1 MDQIDNYEML
11 LKSQERSESTI
22 IKYLYEARCFTEYLG
37 ENSLT
42 KEVVIAYKKKL
53 TEAYKPRSVNCK
65 IVAVNSFLRF
75 IGRGDCLVKTL
86 KIQNQTY
93 MEEKRVLHIDEF
105 QTLVK
110 SSSEKIALIMET
122 IGMTGIRIS
131 ELPFITVD
139 TVVEGRSFIS
149 CKGKSRFVII
159 PENLRT
165 MLLRY
170 IEKEKLKRGP
180 VFVTRSGKP
189 MDRTNIWRMMKE
201 ASMNTDVNPE
211 KVFPH
216 NLRHLFSRTFYE
228 GEKDI
233 VKLADIL
240 GHSNIST
247 TRIYT
252 MDTGYKHVQAV
263 NRVAEILM
271 HTT

>member
-1 MDQIDNYEML
+1 MDNINNYEML
-11 LKSQERSESTI
+11 LRSQERSEATI
-22 IKYLYEARCFTEYLG
+22 TKYLYEAKCFINYLG
-37 ENSLT
+37 DSELT
-42 KEVVIAYKKKL
+42 KDAVIAYKKQL
-53 TEAYKPRSVNCK
+53 TEKYKPRSVNCK
-65 IVAVNSFLRF
+65 IVSVNSFLRF
-75 IGRGDCLVKTL
+75 IERSDCIVRTL

-110 SSSEKIALIMET
+110 SSSNKIALIMET

-131 ELPFITVD
+131 ELSFITVE
-139 TVVEGRSFIS
+139 TVKEGKSFINL
-149 CKGKSRFVII
+149 KGKSRYVIV
-159 PENLRT
+159 PDDLRDR
-165 MLLRY
+165 LLKY
-170 IEKEKLKRGP
+170 IEEEKLESGP
-180 VFVTRSGKP
+180 VFVTRSGKA
-189 MDRTNIWRMMKE
+189 MDRTNIWRMMKH
-201 ASMNTDVNPE
+201 ACSNTDVNPE

-216 NLRHLFSRTFYE
+216 NLRHLFSRTFYDE
-228 GEKDI
+228 EKDI

-252 MDTGYKHVQAV
+252 IDTGYKHIQAV

>member
-1 MDQIDNYEML
+1 MKDIDNYEML

-22 IKYLYEARCFTEYLG
+22 IKYIYEAKCFLNYLG
-37 ENSLT
+37 EKKLT
-42 KEVVIAYKKKL
+42 KELVIAYKKKL
-53 TEAYKPRSVNCK
+53 TESYKPRSVNCK
-65 IVAVNSFLRF
+65 IVSINSYLRF
-75 IGRGDCLVKTL
+75 IGRSDCTVKTL

-93 MEEKRVLHIDEF
+93 LEDKKVLQINEF
-105 QTLVK
+105 QELVR
-110 SSSEKIALIMET
+110 SSSEKISLIMET

-131 ELPFITVD
+131 ELPFITVE
-139 TVVEGRSFIS
+139 TVVEGKSFIN
-149 CKGKSRFVII
+149 CKGKSRFVIV
-159 PENLRT
+159 PDDLRIR
-165 MLLRY
+165 LLKY
-170 IEKEKLKRGP
+170 IEDTGLKSGP

-201 ASMNTDVNPE
+201 ASTNTDVEPE

-228 GEKDI
+228 EEKDI
-233 VKLADIL
+233 VKLADVL

-252 MDTGYKHVQAV
+252 IDTGYKHIQAV